1 MALHKL
7 KRLFFFALHFP
18 FAPSHNL
25 LFAKEYGCSFD
36 LRSKSLRCN
45 TGTSH
50 RFKAF
55 SPPFCTKSRF
65 RLVPPEN
72 FAKIFFDRALNRP
85 RESRGSQTS
94 GVLLVLFVQAK
105 RIKSVPFGKVRGSA
119 NLEAAYPN
127 NNFPLTKLKPFP
139 KGDSRFCKPRISA
152 PKTTTSHKPN

>member
-1 MALHKL
+1 MLCREKAFLYRLAFHKL

-45 TGTSH
+45 AGTSH

-55 SPPFCTKSRF
+55 SPLFCAKNRV

-94 GVLLVLFVQAK
+94 GVLPVLFVQAK
-105 RIKSVPFGKVRGSA
+105 RIKPFPFGS
-119 NLEAAYPN
+119 
-127 NNFPLTKLKPFP
+127 
-139 KGDSRFCKPRISA
+139 SRFCKPRISA
-152 PKTTTSHKPN
+152 QNYNFPQTKQNPFETGQFVGK